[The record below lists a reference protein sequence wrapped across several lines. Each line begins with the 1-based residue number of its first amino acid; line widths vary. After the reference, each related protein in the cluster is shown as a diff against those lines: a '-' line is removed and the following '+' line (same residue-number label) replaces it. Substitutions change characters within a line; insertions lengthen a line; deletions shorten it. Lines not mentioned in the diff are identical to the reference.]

1 MHEQCYRMLMPYDKR
16 HYKMEVANSNA
27 LLKGYP
33 ENIEKTL
40 KKFISQLK
48 MSLQRDHALKKTL

>member
-16 HYKMEVANSNA
+16 HYKMEVANSSA

-40 KKFISQLK
+40 KKFIS
-48 MSLQRDHALKKTL
+48 